1 MELHHHRVLVVE
13 DDADCRDAVTN
24 LLESEGYAVTGAE
37 DGQVALDRLR
47 EGLDPCVILLDLMMP
62 DMDGFA
68 VCQALRASGKRIPV
82 ILLTARDDTDTRLEG
97 MNLGVSEFLTKPIN
111 RVELLARVR
120 AQLHILAL
128 GRQLEAVE
136 ANLQARGQ
144 RRGTAPRG

>member
-62 DMDGFA
+62 VKDGWQFRA
-68 VCQALRASGKRIPV
+68 EQRVDPALADIPTIIVSAQSGAIETARALS
-82 ILLTARDDTDTRLEG
+82 LTALEKPPDPDAL
-97 MNLGVSEFLTKPIN
+97 MKLLGEYCGGGVPD
-111 RVELLARVR
+111 
-120 AQLHILAL
+120 H
-128 GRQLEAVE
+128 
-136 ANLQARGQ
+136 
-144 RRGTAPRG
+144 APPV

>member
-62 DMDGFA
+62 VKDGWQFRAEQLRDDALAA
-68 VCQALRASGKRIPV
+68 VPV
-82 ILLTARDDTDTRLEG
+82 IVVSGAGRAMEQAQLLGLQDYIA
-97 MNLGVSEFLTKPIN
+97 KPIPPE
-111 RVELLARVR
+111 RLLEM
-120 AQLHILAL
+120 L
-128 GRQLEAVE
+128 GRYCAEQ
-136 ANLQARGQ
+136 
-144 RRGTAPRG
+144 